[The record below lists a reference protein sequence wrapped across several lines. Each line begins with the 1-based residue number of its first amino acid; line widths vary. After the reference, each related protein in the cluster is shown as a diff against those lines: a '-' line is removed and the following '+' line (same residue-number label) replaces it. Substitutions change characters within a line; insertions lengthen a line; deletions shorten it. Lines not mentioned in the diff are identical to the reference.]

1 MFHPQGNEH
10 WLFMCKIRQI
20 TVHKTDTIYLGVG
33 EVLLSLAFKLHKKV
47 GNVAQYLAKKELHR
61 KRQSEKKKVRALQS
75 GDNKA
80 TPKKKFSPTKPVQS
94 HYAIIGRNRKQVQAQ
109 TSVLSFAG
117 QMESD
122 FFFLDQH
129 MTWKQ
134 AGLKLESTPYTGLAF
149 CTFCICTICIFL

>member
-1 MFHPQGNEH
+1 MFTYKIIYIYKVLYVHTHILKEEMFHPQGNEH

-33 EVLLSLAFKLHKKV
+33 EVLLSLAFKLYKKV

-122 FFFLDQH
+122 FFFFQ
-129 MTWKQ
+129 TN
-134 AGLKLESTPYTGLAF
+134 T
-149 CTFCICTICIFL
+149 